1 MKKQLEL
8 KPRISVIIPSHNRYH
23 VLRDVLYGLEK
34 QDCSKYSYEVIVV
47 DDGSTDETAEFL
59 NKFSNQTTMN
69 FRPVIGKCGSA
80 SASRNLGIE
89 HAKGDY
95 ILFLDADTIPE
106 EALVLRHLQHQ
117 NHFGDSKVC
126 IIGQVSMSPELDH
139 ARQARL
145 WETEFNFEQADLIE
159 LEWWKYRTANTSVK
173 KSLLEKLGGFN
184 TKLLAAEDTE
194 IAYRLSQTNV
204 RFYYDESIIATHY
217 HPIDLE
223 NYLQKGEVYGQAVG
237 RWYQMN
243 PELRRDLVMRYGV
256 YAVELPLESKIKY
269 FMRSLVVNRVTLP
282 IIVFLG
288 RLVRQYWFM
297 ASDGLYKCAY
307 KYRIRRAFR
316 QSMAAATKS

>member
-1 MKKQLEL
+1 MNQQLKV
-8 KPRISVIIPSHNRYH
+8 KPKISVVIPSHNRYN

-47 DDGSTDETAEFL
+47 DDGSTDETAQFL
-59 NKFSNQTTMN
+59 NKFSSQTAMN

-106 EALVLRHLQHQ
+106 ETLVLRHLQHQ
-117 NHFGDSKVC
+117 NHFGDAKVC
-126 IIGQVSMSPELDH
+126 ILGKVSMSPELDH
-139 ARQARL
+139 ADQARH
-145 WETEFNFEQADLIE
+145 WETEFYFDQADLVE

-194 IAYRLSQTNV
+194 LAYRLSQTDV
-204 RFYYDESIIATHY
+204 HFYYDESIVATHY

-223 NYLQKGEVYGQAVG
+223 NYLQKAAIYGQAVG

-243 PELRRDLVMRYGV
+243 PELRCDLVMRYGV
-256 YAVELPLESKIKY
+256 YAVELPLESKLKY
-269 FMRSLVVNRVTLP
+269 FIRSLIVNRATLP
-282 IIVFLG
+282 VIVFLG
-288 RLVRQYWFM
+288 RLVRRYWFM

-316 QSMAAATKS
+316 QSMAAATKL